1 MSRSSL
7 LRRSLLIGAPLA
19 ATSRLVGG
27 NAPALSTTAS
37 KTEHFDYLVIGGG
50 SGGVASA
57 RRAAMYGKK
66 VALVERGPE
75 WDGDGIRVGAG
86 YGGTCVNI
94 GCVPKKLMF
103 TAATFI
109 EAADEATGYGVEHA
123 GGKPTLNWE
132 RLVEKRDAYI
142 ERLNGIYA
150 RNLDG
155 VGVERVIGTARF
167 IGPRTVEVP
176 QKSGDDGG
184 GEARCITADHVLIAV
199 GGAPDVP
206 DIPGAELAITSDGF
220 FDLKQQPKRALILGS
235 GYIGVELA
243 GILNALG
250 TETSMV
256 CRGEGVLRKGFDP
269 LITQILNE
277 ELTRTGVTLRTESEV
292 ASLMKGGMQSMNS
305 KPASTAAQATAAQS
319 AAKQSTAT
327 RKAHT
332 ATDMTS
338 SLRVCVP
345 LCYHQEA
352 APS

>member
-1 MSRSSL
+1 M
-7 LRRSLLIGAPLA
+7 
-19 ATSRLVGG
+19 
-27 NAPALSTTAS
+27 
-37 KTEHFDYLVIGGG
+37 
-50 SGGVASA
+50 
-57 RRAAMYGKK
+57 
-66 VALVERGPE
+66 
-75 WDGDGIRVGAG
+75 DGDGIRVGAG

-132 RLVEKRDAYI
+132 RLVERDAYI

-292 ASLMKGGMQSMNS
+292 ASLMKGGEQSSS
-305 KPASTAAQATAAQS
+305 KPASKPHKRSPSKATASRTS
-319 AAKQSTAT
+319 AAT

-332 ATDMTS
+332 ATDTS
-338 SLRVCVP
+338 SLSPCVCSRRRRRLRDGDSQVR
-345 LCYHQEA
+345 
-352 APS
+352 